1 MFLLLD
7 LFDFGGKGVSLFFF
21 IAHGF
26 DPEELGLLLVGG
38 ADLGDHLLGEEA
50 AAGGVVV
57 GWGEEGGPGGFT
69 LGEVE
74 EQVKFRQ
81 VGRKSRGDAGLNGDG
96 AGVADE
102 GFVEELPVLRVASGD
117 VYP

>member
-7 LFDFGGKGVSLFFF
+7 LLDFGWKGAVLFFF
-21 IAHGF
+21 VAHGF
-26 DPEELGLLLVGG
+26 DTEELGLLLVGG
-38 ADLGDHLLGEEA
+38 ADLGDHLLGKEA
-50 AAGGVVV
+50 AAAGEVV

-74 EQVKFRQ
+74 EEVEFGQ
-81 VGRKSRGDAGLNGDG
+81 VGGKSGGDAGLDGDG

-102 GFVEELPVLRVASGD
+102 GFVEELPVLCIPSGD
-117 VYP
+117 VYT